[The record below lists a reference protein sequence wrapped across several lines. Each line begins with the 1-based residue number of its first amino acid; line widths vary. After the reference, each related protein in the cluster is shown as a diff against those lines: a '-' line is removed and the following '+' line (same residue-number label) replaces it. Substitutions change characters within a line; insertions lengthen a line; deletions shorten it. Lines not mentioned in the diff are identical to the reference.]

1 MYLCAWELCESWGCR
16 MCLSVS
22 LNQISSLN
30 PLLFFF
36 VLSLGAWA
44 MVGLKLKCS
53 LQGPFG
59 PCGTEIRFE
68 DRAFSL
74 RKDPLGPRSRS
85 PFRFRKH
92 KITRNICI
100 SPIGCSL
107 YFKYF
112 AKYYNTFF
120 SNFIF

>member
-1 MYLCAWELCESWGCR
+1 

-59 PCGTEIRFE
+59 PCGPEIRFE

-74 RKDPLGPRSRS
+74 RKDPLGPRSRG
-85 PFRFRKH
+85 PFRFNPLVVPYILNILQNITKH
-92 KITRNICI
+92 FSVI
-100 SPIGCSL
+100 S
-107 YFKYF
+107 
-112 AKYYNTFF
+112 F
-120 SNFIF
+120 SDI